1 MKVVVLAPVD
11 SSPFALAAA
20 ELSRREP
27 GMELAG
33 IVVRRIL
40 DLQRLRSELRRDG
53 VRLLRKAWRKLVIQA
68 AVEEGSGPHERGF
81 YDVVEELGLERR
93 SLRAFAERHAVPYL
107 KVADHNDPTAVDFVR
122 RLAPDVVAFT
132 GGGLIRGPLLEAAG
146 QGILNAH
153 MGILPTYRGMD
164 VVEWPILEERHD
176 DVGIGVTLHFIDTG
190 VDTGPIV
197 ATRRV
202 PLRAGDGIERLRT
215 RFEPVMVDLLL
226 EGMRQVRDGTLAALP
241 QEPRAGRQYFLMH
254 PRLYERV
261 RIRLASLS
269 ASAAPAEDASRHST

>member
-11 SSPFALAAA
+11 SSPFALAVA

-93 SLRAFAERHAVPYL
+93 SLRTFAERHAVPYH
-107 KVADHNDPTAVDFVR
+107 KVADHNDPEAVDLVR

-153 MGILPTYRGMD
+153 MGILPRYRGMD
-164 VVEWPILEERHD
+164 VVEWPLLEDRP
-176 DVGIGVTLHFIDTG
+176 GSLGVTLHFIDRG
-190 VDTGPIV
+190 LDTGPIV

-202 PLRAGDGIERLRT
+202 PIRAGDGIERLRT
-215 RFEPVMVDLLL
+215 RFEPVMVDLML
-226 EGMRQVRDGTLAALP
+226 EGMRQLRDGTLAAVP
-241 QEPRAGRQYFLMH
+241 QQPRAGRQYFLMH
-254 PRLYERV
+254 PRLYDRV

-269 ASAAPAEDASRHST
+269 ASAAPAEDASHHST